1 MKIKED
7 ARVIKTKDNLISTFE
22 KLLSEKKFENITV
35 NEICERADI
44 RRATFYKHFEDKY
57 DFLSYFIRTLRVK
70 FDTKGKY
77 GAPDGTIG
85 YYVEYAHEIIEFLDE
100 NEKILKNILESEIA
114 GSIIN
119 VIVIENIKETKDKLK
134 SSVEK
139 GLKLPASVDTV
150 ADMLVGGVAVVVLN
164 WFTNDKPTPKEI
176 LLREITAII
185 EMAENKQSRA

>member
-1 MKIKED
+1 M
-7 ARVIKTKDNLISTFE
+7 
-22 KLLSEKKFENITV
+22 
-35 NEICERADI
+35 
-44 RRATFYKHFEDKY
+44 
-57 DFLSYFIRTLRVK
+57 RVK

-185 EMAENKQSRA
+185 EMAENKHSRA